1 MMLTP
6 EQLFPEGQLFDI
18 TTNEPK
24 LYKDVR
30 YVGEAVLYGKPLLIF
45 ETMEGIRERVNP
57 SYMVSYNDAIP
68 AQVEVDMEEPV
79 NKTQEDERNTHE

>member
-1 MMLTP
+1 MMTP
-6 EQLFPEGQLFDI
+6 DQLFPQGQLFDI

-30 YVGEAVLYGKPLLIF
+30 YVGEAVLYGKPLLVF
-45 ETMEGIRERVNP
+45 ETVDGIAQRVNP

-68 AQVEVDMEEPV
+68 VDVEEEVPL
-79 NKTQEDERNTHE
+79 NENEDDERNTHE

>member
-1 MMLTP
+1 MTP

-45 ETMEGIRERVNP
+45 ETVDGIRERVNP

-68 AQVEVDMEEPV
+68 TNTEVD
-79 NKTQEDERNTHE
+79 EDEPIDETTNDERITHG